1 MLLRSQLKKLL
12 SKLRLLRRLPRSKK
26 KPMLMNNKKL
36 PRKKHPLLRNQPKKL
51 SRKFKQL
58 LNSKLIK
65 RLLQLMM
72 SL

>member
-1 MLLRSQLKKLL
+1 
-12 SKLRLLRRLPRSKK
+12 
-26 KPMLMNNKKL
+26 MLMNKKKL
-36 PRKKHPLLRNQPKKL
+36 PRKKHPLLRNQSKKL